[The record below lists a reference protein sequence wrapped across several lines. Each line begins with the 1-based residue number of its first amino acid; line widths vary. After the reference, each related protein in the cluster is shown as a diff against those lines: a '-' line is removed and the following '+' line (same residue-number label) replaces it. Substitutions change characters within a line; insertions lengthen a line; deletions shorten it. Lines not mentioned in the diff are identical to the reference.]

1 MRYQVRE
8 ASVSGYSWEVWDS
21 QEDVILLRSYLLKTA
36 NELSSKL
43 ERRDLTDLMR
53 EVLKVLDF
61 YVDRDTMSP
70 MQRYVV
76 DLARAHDDT

>member
-53 EVLKVLDF
+53 EVLKVIDF